1 MLAEMEHDDPG
12 SRLLALFAD
21 LGDAERQGL
30 GTLRCRPDAPAHP
43 LAPWALRLHELLP
56 TDAGEVDVLIFLGS
70 AAALQLDATELE
82 AVLLQA
88 IQDHVDDRAAAKEIV
103 GRSAL
108 YEAHAAWRLGQA
120 PSAGWYRRGEALSPC
135 AWAVDNDVFVEIA
148 APRAQWIKRV
158 GSELA
163 LHVGGESLALSLPDP
178 EALEEIWTIEG
189 AGLFEPDPDVTLEE
203 LEDARE
209 DGGDV
214 PGTFGDL
221 HIVPVVYDPSR
232 WRSA

>member
-1 MLAEMEHDDPG
+1 MLAPMEQDDPG
-12 SRLLALFAD
+12 SRLLALFAE

-30 GTLRCRPDAPAHP
+30 GALRCLSDAPAHP
-43 LAPWALRLHELLP
+43 LAPWALRLHELRP
-56 TDAGEVDVLIFLGS
+56 TDADEVDVLIYMGS
-70 AAALQLDATELE
+70 AAALQLGAADLE

-88 IQDHVDDRAAAKEIV
+88 VQEHVDDRAAAREIP
-103 GRSAL
+103 GRAAL
-108 YEAHAAWRLGQA
+108 YEAQAAWRLGQA

-135 AWAVDNDVFVEIA
+135 AWAVDNDVFVEVA
-148 APRAQWIKRV
+148 APRAQWMKWM

-178 EALEEIWTIEG
+178 EALDEIWTIEG

-203 LEDARE
+203 LEEARD
-209 DGGDV
+209 DGGEV
-214 PGTFGDL
+214 PGSFGDL
-221 HIVPVVYDPSR
+221 HVVPVVYDPSR